1 MYPGAA
7 LLIKFKIAE
16 VKIKDHSTF
25 RSSVKES
32 FDETISSEE
41 SRDSVIKNEYKI
53 KTQYMETK
61 FKFKI

>member
-1 MYPGAA
+1 MRMYPGAA
-7 LLIKFKIAE
+7 LLIKFKIVE

-61 FKFKI
+61 FKF